1 LSKSTRA
8 VVLQVIFDGAFH
20 TGQTAGALHSA
31 PFPLTTFWS
40 ASIFLFMIELKNV
53 SFSYRLEKGKEVLAL
68 DDVSL
73 KLKEGEFVAIIGA
86 NGSGKTTLARLLNSL
101 TVPSSG
107 KVLVDELDTSDKNL
121 QKLVRLKVGMVFQN
135 PDNQIISTTVER
147 EIAFGLEN
155 LALPIEELKE
165 RVEWALSTFNLQEYR
180 NHPPHNLSGGEKQK
194 ISLASVLAM
203 KPSYLVLDEPTSL
216 LDAKG
221 KHEVNSLIEELAREL
236 TVIHITQFPEE
247 ATSARRVLV
256 VDRGKIVLDGPPAR
270 VFSQVTELRK
280 MGLGVPVAC
289 EIIEELRKGGIKL
302 KSGILKVDELIDE
315 IQNLNTKPKKQVELN
330 FSRENLGNQVCH
342 SVEPLIQAENLS
354 FVYNQG
360 LPTEKK
366 ALDGIDFEIEKGD
379 FIGLIGSTGSGKST
393 LVQHLNALLQPTE
406 GRVWIDKRDLT
417 DKHIDLKK
425 IRQKVGLV
433 FQFPELQLFEDTVFD
448 DIAFGPRNLGLSEQE
463 ITKRVREC
471 MAELGLDFE
480 TFAPRSPFSLSGG
493 EQRKAAIAGILALNP
508 EVLILDEP
516 TAGLDNQGVE
526 QIKNVLLK
534 LNRDGTTII
543 LISHNLDLVAELTKS
558 ILLLD
563 KGKIVCFCKK
573 EEFFREPERLYSAGL
588 KPPLLL
594 EFISKLSRK
603 GFKIFPSLFTIEEL
617 ASELVKRLP
626 SSRE

>member
-1 LSKSTRA
+1 
-8 VVLQVIFDGAFH
+8 
-20 TGQTAGALHSA
+20 
-31 PFPLTTFWS
+31 
-40 ASIFLFMIELKNV
+40 MIELKNV
-53 SFSYRLEKGKEVLAL
+53 SFSYQLEKGKEVLAL

-73 KLKEGEFVAIIGA
+73 KLKEGEFVAVIGP

-107 KVLVDELDTSDKNL
+107 KVLVDDLDTSDKNL

-155 LALPIEELKE
+155 LALRYEELKE
-165 RVEWALSTFNLQEYR
+165 RVEWALSVFNLQEYR
-180 NHPPHNLSGGEKQK
+180 HYRPHGLSGGEKQK
-194 ISLASVLAM
+194 LSLASVLAM
-203 KPSYLVLDEPTSL
+203 RPRYLVLDEPTSL

-221 KHEVNSLIEELAREL
+221 KDEVNNLIQKLSKEL
-236 TVIHITQFPEE
+236 TIIHITQFPEE
-247 ATSARRVLV
+247 ATSAQRVLV
-256 VDRGKIVLDGPPAR
+256 VDRGKIASDGPPTR

-280 MGLGVPVAC
+280 MGLGAPVAC
-289 EIIEELRKGGIKL
+289 EIVERLRNGGIKL
-302 KSGILKVDELIDE
+302 KNEILKVDELIDE
-315 IQNLNTKPKKQVELN
+315 IQNLRTEPRKQVELN
-330 FSRENLGNQVCH
+330 FSRQNLSSQV
-342 SVEPLIQAENLS
+342 SPPVEPLVQAENLR

-366 ALDGIDFEIEKGD
+366 ALDRINFEIEKGD
-379 FIGLIGSTGSGKST
+379 FIGLIGPTGSGKST

-406 GRVWIDKRDLT
+406 GRVLIDKRDLK

-463 ITKRVREC
+463 ITIRVREC

-493 EQRKAAIAGILALNP
+493 EQRKVAIAGILALNP

-516 TAGLDNQGVE
+516 TAGLDNQGVK
-526 QIKNVLLK
+526 QIKGVLLK
-534 LNRDGTTII
+534 LNKDGTTIV
-543 LISHNLDLVAELTKS
+543 LISHNLDLVAELSKKV
-558 ILLLD
+558 LLLD
-563 KGKIVCFCKK
+563 KGNVVCFCEKR
-573 EEFFREPERLYSAGL
+573 EFFREPEMLNSVGL
-588 KPPLLL
+588 KLPTLLL
-594 EFISKLSRK
+594 FVSKLSQE
-603 GFKIFPSLFTIEEL
+603 GFKIFPSLFTTEEL
-617 ASELVKRLP
+617 VSELVKRLP
-626 SSRE
+626 SSHE